1 MPSTE
6 EAIGALL
13 TSSGV
18 ECGLTQALARY
29 GALLLAA
36 NEAVNLTGA
45 SNPDLLVP
53 HLLDS
58 LTVAPYASGR
68 VIDIGA
74 GGGLPGIPVGIAS
87 GREVTLVEAIGKK
100 AEFLKRA
107 MDALE
112 LRGRVLIGRAE
123 VLGHDADL
131 RERFSLATARAV
143 GSGPTVVEL
152 TVPFL
157 AIGGQAVLQRG
168 LLSDQERYATS
179 DAARVL
185 GAAWESEIPLSG
197 DRRLIVI
204 RKHEHTPERFPRR
217 NGIPE
222 KRPLCS

>member
-13 TSSGV
+13 TSAGV
-18 ECGLTQALARY
+18 EARLSQALSRY
-29 GALLLAA
+29 GTLLLAA

-58 LTVAPYASGR
+58 LTVAPYASGP

-107 MDALE
+107 MDALA
-112 LRGRVLIGRAE
+112 LKGRVLTGRAE
-123 VLGHDADL
+123 VLGHDPAL
-131 RERFSLATARAV
+131 RGRFSLATARAV
-143 GSGPTVVEL
+143 GSGPTVAEL
-152 TVPFL
+152 TIPFL
-157 AIGGQAVLQRG
+157 VIGGLAVLQRG
-168 LLSDQERYATS
+168 QLSDQERQATS

-185 GAAWESEIPLSG
+185 GATWESEIPLAG
-197 DRRLIVI
+197 DRRLIVL
-204 RKHEHTPERFPRR
+204 RKHENTPEQFPRR

-222 KRPLCS
+222 KRPLCT